1 MLADPGDCI
10 GIWDM
15 NAPTKPAPARAQKT
29 SIRGHLDGAS
39 DYLGFVSDI
48 TMASGLIVIAA
59 IVTGMPGWVGFQAGA
74 VFAALILGIVVL
86 QRQLHA
92 AHRLSSADRVT
103 LVRAAVAALCA
114 GLLFHGDTATTLG
127 WWLSAL
133 AGAAL
138 VLDGIDGWLARRTG
152 TASAFGA
159 RFDMET
165 DAFFI
170 LVLSGLVWQLDKV
183 GPWVLAI
190 GAMRYV
196 FLACAV
202 LLPALNAP
210 LFPSKRRQ
218 TVCVIQVV
226 ALVVCLLP
234 AVGAGWATVIA
245 AGALAAL
252 IYSFAIDTIWLLTR
266 PAR

>member
-1 MLADPGDCI
+1 MGFR
-10 GIWDM
+10 DM
-15 NAPTKPAPARAQKT
+15 GTQTKHATAQMQKP
-29 SIRGHLDGAS
+29 SNRGHLDATTA
-39 DYLGFVSDI
+39 YLGFVSDI
-48 TMASGLIVIAA
+48 TMATGLIV
-59 IVTGMPGWVGFQAGA
+59 VTAVVAGVPGWVGFQAGA
-74 VFAALILGIVVL
+74 VFAALTLGIIAL
-86 QRQLHA
+86 QKHFHTD
-92 AHRLSSADRVT
+92 HRLSSADRVT

-114 GLLFHGDTATTLG
+114 GFLFHGDTATALG

-133 AGAAL
+133 AGTAL
-138 VLDGIDGWLARRTG
+138 VLDGIDGWLARRSG

-196 FLACAV
+196 FLAAAT

-218 TVCVIQVV
+218 TVCVIQVA
-226 ALVVCLLP
+226 ALVICLLP
-234 AVGAGWATVIA
+234 AVGPGLATVLG
-245 AGALAAL
+245 AGALIAL
-252 IYSFAIDTIWLLTR
+252 VYSFTIDVAWLLAR
-266 PAR
+266 PTPR